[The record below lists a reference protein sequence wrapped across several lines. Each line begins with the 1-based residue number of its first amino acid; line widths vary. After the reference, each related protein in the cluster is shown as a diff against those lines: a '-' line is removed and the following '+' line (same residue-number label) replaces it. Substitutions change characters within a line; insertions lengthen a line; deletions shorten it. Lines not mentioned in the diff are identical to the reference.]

1 MPLAVF
7 FGASQLAADRKRRL
21 ENQYAFQGRQLETEN
36 DSAVDGDFQACMD
49 ALRKVQSF
57 NHLARD
63 HLAVLESQEFVLG
76 GL

>member
-21 ENQYAFQGRQLETEN
+21 EGPYTFPSPSLQTEEKSTL
-36 DSAVDGDFQACMD
+36 DDDFRACME

-63 HLAVLESQEFVLG
+63 HLAVLESQEFVFG